1 MAPIDLLDSTEAR
14 SVRCSAPPMKAHAQ
28 PAETSHRPREYVLG
42 ALAVAAATAVVG
54 LVGARVSESDRVM
67 IFLLAV
73 ALVGFRVALGPA
85 IATAILSVA
94 AFDLFFV
101 EPFFTLAVDEGRYVL
116 TFIVMASV
124 GVVLSSL
131 TARLRLRARQ
141 AREAE
146 ARTAALY
153 QLAHE
158 LVAAS
163 DPRALAVTAAAAI
176 ERAFDVDVSVFLRGS
191 DGASAR
197 VAERGAPID
206 PQERGDSLHLPMLG
220 QDGAIGAVMVRGRPP
235 GARLDAG
242 GERVLG
248 TFVGQVALAL
258 ERTRLAAAHREA
270 ARQAEVE
277 RLRSTL
283 LASVSHDLRTPLGSI
298 VGSATTLLDRD
309 AHIDA
314 GLRRDLLHGIH
325 DEAERLARLLDGLLT
340 MTRLEGGA
348 LQIRREWQVPEEVI
362 GAAIRH
368 LGERQQGR
376 EILVSIEPG
385 VQLVAFDGMMVELA
399 LINILDNALKYTPA
413 GAPIEI
419 TVRSLGDRTTFAIGD
434 RGPGVPAGER
444 ARLFDKLYRGEGA
457 RALAG
462 AGLGLAIARAVV
474 EAHGGTIR
482 VDDRVDG
489 PGSVFEFSIPTSA
502 EPPPRLT
509 DPPAQEAS

>member
-1 MAPIDLLDSTEAR
+1 M
-14 SVRCSAPPMKAHAQ
+14 
-28 PAETSHRPREYVLG
+28 
-42 ALAVAAATAVVG
+42 LAVAAATVVVG
-54 LVGARVSESDRVM
+54 LIGGRISESDRVM

-73 ALVGFRVALGPA
+73 ALVGFRVSLGPA
-85 IATAILSVA
+85 VATAILSVA

-146 ARTAALY
+146 DRTAALY

-163 DPRALAVTAAAAI
+163 EPRALAVTAAAAI
-176 ERAFDVDVSVFLRGS
+176 ERAFGVDVSVFLRGA
-191 DGASAR
+191 DGAPER
-197 VAERGAPID
+197 VAERGALID
-206 PQERGDSLHLPMLG
+206 PQEGGDCLYLPMLG
-220 QDGAIGAVMVRGRPP
+220 QDGPLGAVKVRCRPP
-235 GARLDAG
+235 GAGLDAG
-242 GERVLG
+242 AERVLG

-309 AHIDA
+309 ANIDA
-314 GLRRDLLHGIH
+314 ALRRDLLHAIH

-368 LGERQQGR
+368 LGEAREGR

-385 VQLVAFDGMMVELA
+385 VDLVAFDGMMIELA
-399 LINILDNALKYTPA
+399 LINILDNALKYTPP
-413 GAPIEI
+413 GAPIEVV
-419 TVRSLGDRTTFAIGD
+419 VRTLDDRTTFSIGD
-434 RGPGVPAGER
+434 HGPGVPAGER
-444 ARLFDKLYRGEGA
+444 SRLFEKLYRGEKVEA
-457 RALAG
+457 IAG

-489 PGSVFEFSIPTSA
+489 PGSVFELSIPTST
-502 EPPPRLT
+502 ESPPHLG
-509 DPPAQEAS
+509 DPPVLEAS